1 MSCLE
6 ITKDGKP
13 VGVLCTGSFSVPT
26 KTEEC
31 REVIW
36 SNGTSCRKCHVT
48 GCYRRGWLKPAVS
61 ADNKKIVAANMSAL
75 KEVEK

>member
-1 MSCLE
+1 MSCHK

-26 KTEEC
+26 ETKEC

-36 SNGTSCRKCHVT
+36 SSGTSCRKCHVT
-48 GCYRRGWLKPAVS
+48 ECYRQGWPEPAVR
-61 ADNKKIVAANMSAL
+61 ADNEKIVAANMAAL